1 MDEKEDEESKVA
13 DLIKLYLILG
23 KTEVNL
29 SRLVNVVRKI
39 YFIMKLCNCLIIVKE
54 EQHGRLKTSCYGT
67 NMNQNATQK
76 IMMSFNSIFFRAF
89 LLIFV
94 NVLKIFFPSS
104 ISHISCSPF
113 PILPVPSPNHITSKT
128 PITPSWLPLSN
139 FPLVQTRLV

>member
-54 EQHGRLKTSCYGT
+54 EQHGRHYA
-67 NMNQNATQK
+67 MER
-76 IMMSFNSIFFRAF
+76 I
-89 LLIFV
+89 
-94 NVLKIFFPSS
+94 
-104 ISHISCSPF
+104 
-113 PILPVPSPNHITSKT
+113 
-128 PITPSWLPLSN
+128 
-139 FPLVQTRLV
+139 